1 MLRPALADP
10 DPVIVF
16 ENGALYGVKGEVP
29 DADPRLGL
37 DRAVV
42 RRPGSDLS
50 LITFGGTVP
59 TCLEAAEQLA
69 ADGIEAEVIDL
80 RSLRPLDDDT
90 IVSSVIRTHRAVVV
104 DEGWRTAGLS
114 GEISAR
120 LMEQAFYELDA
131 PVARVCTAEIPL
143 PYPRHL
149 EQAALPNLARVVD
162 GCRAVMAGAFEPAGA
177 EKSV

>member
-1 MLRPALADP
+1 
-10 DPVIVF
+10 
-16 ENGALYGVKGEVP
+16 
-29 DADPRLGL
+29 
-37 DRAVV
+37 VV